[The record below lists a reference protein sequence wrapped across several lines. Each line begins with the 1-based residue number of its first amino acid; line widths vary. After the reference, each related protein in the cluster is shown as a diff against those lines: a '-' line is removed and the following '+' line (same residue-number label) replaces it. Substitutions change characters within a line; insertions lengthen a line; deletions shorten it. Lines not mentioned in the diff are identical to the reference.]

1 MTRDNS
7 KLSEDLKQQV
17 KVNKTL
23 SVSKILFTFAVYLL
37 TNFIQSKI
45 LVHEKNFLDERRH
58 RLDLEKKLA
67 MGPGPAAIGK
77 ENGAI
82 QSVNTVDD
90 LIRVKN

>member
-1 MTRDNS
+1 MNTASERELTRENN
-7 KLSEDLKQQV
+7 KLNEELKQQV

-23 SVSKILFTFAVYLL
+23 SNKIL
-37 TNFIQSKI
+37 IC
-45 LVHEKNFLDERRH
+45 EKQFLDERRH

-67 MGPGPAAIGK
+67 MGPSAAPIGQ
-77 ENGAI
+77 ENGI

>member
-23 SVSKILFTFAVYLL
+23 S
-37 TNFIQSKI
+37 SKI

>member
-1 MTRDNS
+1 MQDDEGTMNTQ
-7 KLSEDLKQQV
+7 SERELARENTKVSEELKQQI

-23 SVSKILFTFAVYLL
+23 S
-37 TNFIQSKI
+37 SKI
-45 LVHEKNFLDERRH
+45 LVHEKSFLDERRH

-67 MGPGPAAIGK
+67 MGPGPAAVGK
-77 ENGAI
+77 ENGV